1 MKKILVVLFFIP
13 LNLFALQPLPP
24 PLPPQEEFIDLFYN
38 INRFSAAGADEE
50 TLALLEMITAFT
62 GLTIEDIGALA
73 DSLEYLIRQAVPI
86 TIQHYSREQITLT
99 MIIDIDKTLEIVKMF
114 LSYMLED
121 DEFAFFEEFL
131 NIETLL
137 TFLPPD
143 FLESLSE
150 LLMELSLENEFL
162 ASSRDITT
170 ILNWLAING
179 FSPEVDITANI
190 KLNINNEV
198 MDLLTF
204 SFNHK
209 RLGIN
214 L

>member
-1 MKKILVVLFFIP
+1 
-13 LNLFALQPLPP
+13 
-24 PLPPQEEFIDLFYN
+24 
-38 INRFSAAGADEE
+38 
-50 TLALLEMITAFT
+50 
-62 GLTIEDIGALA
+62 
-73 DSLEYLIRQAVPI
+73 QAVPI